1 MRIQVFRLKTST
13 IECLLLNEDSTLKH
27 ISYTSENVQTFKT
40 DCIFLRRFG
49 LHGLG
54 FVPTK
59 QFTSLGIYRLM
70 IFNPTTKK
78 I

>member
-1 MRIQVFRLKTST
+1 MTGPST
-13 IECLLLNEDSTLKH
+13 KNEYKLIFLLSTEDSTLKH

-40 DCIFLRRFG
+40 DCIFSCRFG

-59 QFTSLGIYRLM
+59 HTTSLGIYPPM
-70 IFNPTTKK
+70 IFNLQMD
-78 I
+78 